1 MKGIILAAGKGTRL
15 YPSTLVTSKL
25 LLPVYDKPLLYYPLS
40 TLMQANIREIML
52 ITSPMDQEQYKAL
65 LGDGSSFG
73 IDLSYEIQP
82 SPKGIAEAFIIGR
95 DFIGDDSCCLILG
108 DNIFYGETLV
118 SKLEKAQHNG
128 AGATIFGYPVKDP
141 KRFGIVEI
149 DASGKAISLEE
160 KPLHPKS
167 NLCVT
172 GLYFYDKKVCG
183 YAESLTPSK
192 RGELEI
198 TDINKLYLDAGQLSV
213 NILDESCSWFDAG
226 TADSMLEA
234 STFVQKLEK
243 NTGKLF
249 GVPEAI
255 AYEKGWI
262 DKATLLRRA
271 QEQQSSNY
279 GKYLKDSAD

>member
-40 TLMQANIREIML
+40 TLMQAGIRDIL
-52 ITSPMDQEQYKAL
+52 LVTSKLDQEQYKML
-65 LGDGSSFG
+65 LGDGSAFG
-73 IDLSYEIQP
+73 IDLSYAVQENP
-82 SPKGIAEAFIIGR
+82 RGIAEAFIIGK
-95 DFIGDDSCCLILG
+95 DFIAGDSCCLILG

-118 SKLEKAQHNG
+118 SKLEKAQKKKS
-128 AGATIFGYPVKDP
+128 GATILGYPVRDP

-149 DASGKAISLEE
+149 DASGKAVSLEE
-160 KPLHPKS
+160 KPQHPKS

-172 GLYFYDKKVCG
+172 GLYFYDSKVCS

-198 TDINKLYLDAGQLSV
+198 TDINKLYLEAGQLSV

-226 TADSMLEA
+226 TANSMLEA
-234 STFVQKLEK
+234 SSFVQKLERD
-243 NTGKLF
+243 TGKLF

-262 DKATLLRRA
+262 NKETLLKRA
-271 QEQQSSNY
+271 QEQSSSNY
-279 GKYLKDSAD
+279 GIYLKKLAD